1 MIEILGHQRF
11 MEISFCQKLKKYFEC
26 KEKEVKYI
34 YSERLD
40 GSNA

>member
-1 MIEILGHQRF
+1 
-11 MEISFCQKLKKYFEC
+11 MEISFCQKLQKKDFEC
-26 KEKEVKYI
+26 KDKEVKYM